1 MFSVSS
7 NDLSRERGALTGQ
20 TFATLCLAIFLF
32 LSALVVWKA
41 WQAADG
47 HLIFTLD
54 DPYIHLAVA
63 ETLLQGGYGVNFPET
78 SSPSS
83 SILYTLLLAPFV
95 ALGIGPAGALG
106 LSLAAQGAAVWL
118 VARLIWDHLL
128 EALPEGLR
136 LPAGSGV
143 ALLMPLALNGYGL
156 PMTGMEHSIHLFAT
170 VLVMLGLHR
179 TAETDRVPFWLIPA
193 ILLAALVRFEGF
205 ALATAAIGALVWCR
219 KGRSA
224 ALALLLLALVTTFY
238 AAAMHRLGLPPL
250 PSSVMVKSGAS
261 AAASEGHLLSVAIN
275 GLQDLNTSLMDRNG
289 AVLAL
294 GCLLTGLLAVSPAV
308 SRPGRLVAAVAAAA
322 LGAHLM
328 FGKFGWFGRYEP
340 YAVALALVA
349 LTAAGG
355 RALSTLRPV
364 WAGPT
369 VALAVL
375 GVVAVPFLTTAKD
388 TPAASRNIFEQQYQM
403 HRFATEFFPRT
414 VAVNDLGWVAY
425 RNDGHV
431 LDLWGLGSEE
441 VRRATRSAGGLTPEL
456 IAELADRK
464 GAVYAMIYDRWF
476 EGRVPPSWCRMAVL
490 RTSLV
495 TAGSDE
501 VSFYLIDPAE
511 APAMAGA
518 LARFAPTLP
527 AGASLEVIPCPRP

>member
-7 NDLSRERGALTGQ
+7 NELSRERGALTGRM
-20 TFATLCLAIFLF
+20 FATLCLAIFLF

-54 DPYIHLAVA
+54 DPYLHLAVA
-63 ETLLQGGYGVNFPET
+63 ETLPQGGYGVNFPET

-95 ALGIGPAGALG
+95 ALGIGPEGALG
-106 LSLAAQGAAVWL
+106 LS
-118 VARLIWDHLL
+118 
-128 EALPEGLR
+128 
-136 LPAGSGV
+136 
-143 ALLMPLALNGYGL
+143 LALNGYGL
-156 PMTGMEHSIHLFAT
+156 PMTGME
-170 VLVMLGLHR
+170 
-179 TAETDRVPFWLIPA
+179 
-193 ILLAALVRFEGF
+193 
-205 ALATAAIGALVWCR
+205 
-219 KGRSA
+219 
-224 ALALLLLALVTTFY
+224 
-238 AAAMHRLGLPPL
+238 
-250 PSSVMVKSGAS
+250 
-261 AAASEGHLLSVAIN
+261 
-275 GLQDLNTSLMDRNG
+275 RNG

-308 SRPGRLVAAVAAAA
+308 SRPGRLVAAVATAA

-340 YAVALALVA
+340 YAFALAIVA

-375 GVVAVPFLTTAKD
+375 GVVAVPFLTPAKD

-403 HRFATEFFPRT
+403 HRFTTEFFPRT
-414 VAVNDLGWVAY
+414 VAVNALGWVAY

-476 EGRVPPSWCRMAVL
+476 KGRVPPSWCRMAVL

>member
-7 NDLSRERGALTGQ
+7 NELSRERGALTGR

-32 LSALVVWKA
+32 LSAFVVWKA

-54 DPYIHLAVA
+54 DPYLHLAVA
-63 ETLLQGGYGVNFPET
+63 ETLLQGGYGVNFPQT

-95 ALGIGPAGALG
+95 ALGAGAAGALG
-106 LSLAAQGAAVWL
+106 LSLTAQGAAVWL

-136 LPAGSGV
+136 LPAG
-143 ALLMPLALNGYGL
+143 
-156 PMTGMEHSIHLFAT
+156 
-170 VLVMLGLHR
+170 LG
-179 TAETDRVPFWLIPA
+179 
-193 ILLAALVRFEGF
+193 AA
-205 ALATAAIGALVWCR
+205 
-219 KGRSA
+219 
-224 ALALLLLALVTTFY
+224 
-238 AAAMHRLGLPPL
+238 
-250 PSSVMVKSGAS
+250 
-261 AAASEGHLLSVAIN
+261 
-275 GLQDLNTSLMDRNG
+275 
-289 AVLAL
+289 
-294 GCLLTGLLAVSPAV
+294 LLTGLLAVSPAV
-308 SRPGRLVAAVAAAA
+308 SRPGRPVAAVATAAT
-322 LGAHLM
+322 GAHLI
-328 FGKFGWFGRYEP
+328 FGKFGWLGRYEP

-369 VALAVL
+369 VSLAVL
-375 GVVAVPFLTTAKD
+375 GVVAVPFLTPAKD

-403 HRFATEFFPRT
+403 HRFTTEFFPRT
-414 VAVNDLGWVAY
+414 VAVNALGWVAY

-476 EGRVPPSWCRMAVL
+476 KGRVPPSWCRMAVL